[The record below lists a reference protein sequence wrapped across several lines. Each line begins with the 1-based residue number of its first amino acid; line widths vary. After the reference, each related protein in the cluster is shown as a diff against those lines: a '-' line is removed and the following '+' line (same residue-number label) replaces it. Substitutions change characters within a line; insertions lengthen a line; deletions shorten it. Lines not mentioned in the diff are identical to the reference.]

1 MYGLPMSDL
10 FQVIFAV
17 GQKGGKMSAKLVR
30 YKDVCNA
37 VIPMIADMLQKGDVE
52 PANDT
57 LKALGA
63 LEDVKTMVT
72 PKDVD
77 LAKAVKEYCKAQ
89 RDNCIGCKYH
99 DVGRYEGCI
108 FTCDDVAPEYWTI

>member
-1 MYGLPMSDL
+1 MT
-10 FQVIFAV
+10 II
-17 GQKGGKMSAKLVR
+17 QKGGKMSTKLVR

-52 PANDT
+52 PAINT

-72 PKDVD
+72 PEDAD

-89 RDNCIGCKYH
+89 QDNCIGCKYR
-99 DVGRYEGCI
+99 DIGGYKI
-108 FTCDDVAPEYWTI
+108 TCDDVAPEAWTI

>member
-1 MYGLPMSDL
+1 MT
-10 FQVIFAV
+10 II
-17 GQKGGKMSAKLVR
+17 QKGGKMSTKLVR
-30 YKDVCNA
+30 YKDVCVA
-37 VIPMIADMLQKGDVE
+37 LVPMIADMLQNGNIE
-52 PANDT
+52 PAINT

-72 PKDVD
+72 PEDAD

-99 DVGRYEGCI
+99 DIGRNEGYI
-108 FTCDDVAPEYWTI
+108 ITCDDVAPEAWTI